1 VAHAADKSTEAAVPN
16 LRSIAVTI
24 LTVALIVV
32 ALTWIMPVVGG
43 HNSICDRD
51 PYAAGCR

>member
-1 VAHAADKSTEAAVPN
+1 MPN
-16 LRSIAVTI
+16 QKYMAIAIMTLA
-24 LTVALIVV
+24 LTVA

-43 HNSICDRD
+43 HDSICDRD